1 MLPLIFIGYG
11 VYQKIQYEYL
21 PIIKQNEI
29 SFILVPVVIAAL
41 FFYIQKNRLKF
52 VEIKTTKDKSEIDKI
67 IKNTAKKLK
76 WNIVFENPK
85 AIIFKT
91 NPSVLSGSWG
101 EKITI
106 LKDNKTVLV
115 NSICDPDAKSSIT
128 SNGRNRQNEK
138 TIINEINKP
147 VANITWCVM
156 LDFGER

>member
-1 MLPLIFIGYG
+1 MTNKQIEFGLKNKTLDLQGWNKISHYSVVGYILMLPLIFIGYG

-76 WNIVFENPK
+76 
-85 AIIFKT
+85 
-91 NPSVLSGSWG
+91 
-101 EKITI
+101 
-106 LKDNKTVLV
+106 
-115 NSICDPDAKSSIT
+115 
-128 SNGRNRQNEK
+128 
-138 TIINEINKP
+138 
-147 VANITWCVM
+147 
-156 LDFGER
+156 